1 MSLHSKMLEVMKNVQ
16 YMKKDGKVD
25 FGNTHY
31 KAMTEEKV
39 TSLMRKAM
47 VDQGLVVYPIEQEWS
62 RSGNITHVD
71 VKYRIV
77 DAENP
82 EDFIEVVS
90 CGDGQDTQ
98 DKGAGKAMTYAFKY
112 MWLRTFAIP
121 TGEDPDQICN
131 EEIEAKE
138 AEENAKAIVKDI
150 SDMKKAEV
158 KIKVLEGDIAAGLSD
173 RDKMLKYFKV
183 ENLADVT
190 EEQFRKYVAD
200 RDKAQAKKAK
210 K

>member
-1 MSLHSKMLEVMKNVQ
+1 MSVQSKMLEVMKNVK

-39 TSLMRKAM
+39 TSLMRQAM
-47 VDQGLVVYPIEQEWS
+47 VEQGLIVFPIEQTWT
-62 RSGNITHVD
+62 RQGNIAHVD

-77 DAENP
+77 DTENP
-82 EDFIEVVS
+82 EDFVEVVS

-121 TGEDPDQICN
+121 TGEDPDQISN
-131 EEIEAKE
+131 EEIEQKEKE
-138 AEENAKAIVKDI
+138 AEEEAAR
-150 SDMKKAEV
+150 KAEAQSEYATKAEMNV
-158 KIKVLEGDIAAGLSD
+158 IKSVCKKKGKSFAGWLQQIGKDEERVSGEEAG
-173 RDKMLKYFKV
+173 KMLRYLN
-183 ENLADVT
+183 ELP
-190 EEQFRKYVAD
+190 
-200 RDKAQAKKAK
+200 DKETK
-210 K
+210 